1 MVVHEI
7 VRQALQVTAFVAVMM
22 LAVEYVN
29 VSTRGAWPANL
40 AASPWKQ
47 YLIAVLL
54 GATPGCM
61 GAFAIVALYTHRMVS
76 FGALAACMIATSGDE
91 SFVMLALFPGTAVA
105 LSIGLAAVG
114 WVVGALTDLLIK
126 PPRVARDDHGFAL
139 HEYDDCRCFPSR
151 DEMLGQLRHPSLAR
165 GVLLLAQSCF
175 LAAVISGGLGPP
187 TWNWMRVTLLIVGGF
202 VMFIVLTVPE
212 HFLEAHLWQH
222 AVLQHV
228 PRIFLWTLGAL
239 AAVALLERIAPESPL
254 GGLGRWWALVAA
266 SLLGIV
272 PESGPHLIVVTLFD
286 RGLLPLSTLVASS
299 IVQDGH
305 GMLPLLA
312 ESRLGFLR
320 VKGINLLAGVVVG
333 ALLMAMGL

>member
-1 MVVHEI
+1 MVVHETL
-7 VRQALQVTAFVAVMM
+7 RQALQVTAFVAVMM

-76 FGALAACMIATSGDE
+76 FGALTACMIATSGDE

-114 WVVGALTDLLIK
+114 AVVGVLTDLLIK

-139 HEYDDCRCFPSR
+139 HEYDGCRCLPSW
-151 DEMLGQLRHPSLAR
+151 DEMRGHLRHPSPAR
-165 GVLLLAQSCF
+165 GVLLLAQGCF
-175 LAAVISGGLGPP
+175 LATVVSGGFGPP

-212 HFLEAHLWQH
+212 HFLEVHLWQH

-228 PRIFLWTLGAL
+228 PRIFL
-239 AAVALLERIAPESPL
+239 
-254 GGLGRWWALVAA
+254 
-266 SLLGIV
+266 
-272 PESGPHLIVVTLFD
+272 
-286 RGLLPLSTLVASS
+286 
-299 IVQDGH
+299 
-305 GMLPLLA
+305 
-312 ESRLGFLR
+312 
-320 VKGINLLAGVVVG
+320 
-333 ALLMAMGL
+333 